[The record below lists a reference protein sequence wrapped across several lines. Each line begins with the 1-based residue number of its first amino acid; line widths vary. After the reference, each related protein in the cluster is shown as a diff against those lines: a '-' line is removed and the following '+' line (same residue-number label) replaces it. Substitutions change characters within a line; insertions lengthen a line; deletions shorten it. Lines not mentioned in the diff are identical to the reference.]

1 MDSPKAPSPHPSESP
16 QSSDVTE
23 VPVALP
29 SPAGFSSAAK
39 IELARD
45 GIRLGAFTVSGLR
58 ELASSHSLM
67 RSDHVFLASSREWK
81 IIEEVASLR
90 DVLFPEESVPPPP
103 PPPPSPVAPPVATV
117 PLDDETVPS
126 AGYWMSPG
134 WGASRRRIDVVIL
147 GGIAVLVLCFVL
159 TRTSSSDNTS
169 TLDRIKQS
177 LLRTKLFR
185 GGHKV
190 QARACTVGWGDE
202 SNQRLN
208 GAIENLDIRVGRDD
222 GQVDIYFDFDSSKAM
237 HPTGHF
243 LVRFFDKSG
252 EHLTHFTTNEMFVMD
267 SSRWPFDVLRLTRY
281 DNHLQY
287 QISVRDAAFAEQAE
301 FGISGGGN

>member
-1 MDSPKAPSPHPSESP
+1 MDSPKAPSSHSPESP
-16 QSSDVTE
+16 QNSDVTE

-29 SPAGFSSAAK
+29 SSAGFSSEAK

-58 ELASSHSLM
+58 ELASSHSVM
-67 RSDHVFLASSREWK
+67 RSDHIFLSGSREWK
-81 IIEEVASLR
+81 TIDDVASLR
-90 DVLFPEESVPPPP
+90 DAFFPEESVPPPP
-103 PPPPSPVAPPVATV
+103 PPHALPVVTVLPP
-117 PLDDETVPS
+117 LGDETVSS

-159 TRTSSSDNTS
+159 TRTSSSNNTS
-169 TLDRIKQS
+169 SLDRIKQS

-190 QARACTVGWGDE
+190 QARACTVGWDDE
-202 SNQRLN
+202 ANQRLN

-222 GQVDIYFDFDSSKAM
+222 GKVDLYFDFDSSKAM

>member
-1 MDSPKAPSPHPSESP
+1 MDSPKAPSSHPSESP
-16 QSSDVTE
+16 QNSDVTE
-23 VPVALP
+23 VPVVLP
-29 SPAGFSSAAK
+29 SSAGLSSEAK

-67 RSDHVFLASSREWK
+67 RSDHIFLAGSREWK
-81 IIEEVASLR
+81 TIEEVASLR
-90 DVLFPEESVPPPP
+90 DVLFPEESVPPLPP
-103 PPPPSPVAPPVATV
+103 PVSPAVAL
-117 PLDDETVPS
+117 PLVDDENVPS

-159 TRTSSSDNTS
+159 TRTSNSDNTS
-169 TLDRIKQS
+169 SLDRIRQS

-185 GGHKV
+185 GGHKL
-190 QARACTVGWGDE
+190 QARACTVGWDDE
-202 SNQRLN
+202 ANQRLN

-222 GQVDIYFDFDSSKAM
+222 GKVDIYFDFDSSKAM